1 MINVATS
8 VSDFIIDRLIQWGLH
23 QWYGYPGDGIGGFD
37 GAMGRAQRDNKDFTY
52 IRPTHEEE
60 AAFMATAHAKF
71 TGEVGVCV
79 STSGPGA
86 MHMMNGLYDA
96 KGDNAPVVAIV
107 GQQGRVSLGSEFQQE
122 INLERVFSDVA
133 VFVQTVTTPMH
144 AQLVVDKA
152 VRMAKAYRG
161 PAVVILPA
169 DVQTLEMEEPTEE
182 HFVSRSGVG
191 YAEERFSPD
200 EAALAEAAKVLNDG
214 EKVAM
219 LVGQGAIGATDEVLA
234 VADRLGAGI
243 ATALLGKQVV
253 PGDVPHHTQQLGLLG
268 SRPSYDMMQD
278 CDTLLMV
285 GTNFPYGE
293 FLPPT
298 GKARA
303 VQIDL
308 SPTHLGVRYPT
319 EVNLWGDA
327 KTTLSALL
335 PLLQQHDTDW
345 QHSIAEQMR
354 EWDAENHRIAMT
366 EADPVNPRRVFTA
379 LNEKLPENAIITCD
393 AGSTADWYG
402 FHIKL
407 GRNQMGNL
415 SGRMASMLGAMPYAI
430 AGKFA
435 HPQRPVVCTIGD
447 GAFQMLGMNGLL
459 TVKRHWQ
466 EWENPT
472 FIVLV
477 IDNGDLNQVSWEMRI
492 AGDPRWDTAQLVE
505 PMDYAGYAEL
515 LGFKGIRVDDPA
527 DIDTAWDAAFAAD
540 RPVVLSVK
548 TDPNT
553 PPLPAHIT
561 LEQATGLA
569 KSLLGGDP
577 GTGRVINQSLRSGAA
592 RFFERIT
599 GNSDN

>member
-1 MINVATS
+1 MATS

-37 GAMGRAQRDNKDFTY
+37 GAMGRAQRDDKDFTY

-169 DVQTLEMEEPTEE
+169 DVQTLEMEEPAEE

-191 YAEERFSPD
+191 YAEERFGPD

-268 SRPSYDMMQD
+268 SRPSYAMMQD

-298 GKARA
+298 RKARA

-327 KTTLSALL
+327 KTTLSTLL

-345 QHSIAEQMR
+345 QHSIAKQMR

-415 SGRMASMLGAMPYAI
+415 SGRMASMLGAMSYAI

-466 EWENPT
+466 EWDNPT

>member
-1 MINVATS
+1 MATS

-37 GAMGRAQRDNKDFTY
+37 GAMGRAQRDGKNFSY
-52 IRPTHEEE
+52 VRSTHEEE

-71 TGEVGVCV
+71 TGEVGVCI

-86 MHMMNGLYDA
+86 LHLLNGLYDA
-96 KGDNAPVVAIV
+96 QGDNAPVVAIV
-107 GQQGRVSLGSEFQQE
+107 GQQGRVALGSEFQQE

-144 AQLVVDKA
+144 TQLVVDKA
-152 VRMAKAYRG
+152 IRMAKAYRG
-161 PAVVILPA
+161 PAVVVLPA
-169 DVQTLEMEEPTEE
+169 DIQNLEMEEPAVE

-191 YAEERFSPD
+191 YVEDRLVPD
-200 EAALAEAAKVLNDG
+200 DSALAKAAEVLNSG

-219 LVGQGAIGATDEVLA
+219 LVGQGAIGATDEVLE
-234 VADRLGAGI
+234 VAERLGAGVS
-243 ATALLGKQVV
+243 TALLGKQVV
-253 PGDVPHHTQQLGLLG
+253 PGDIAYHTQQLGLLG
-268 SRPSYDMMQD
+268 SRPSYDMMQT

-298 GKARA
+298 GQARA

-308 SPTHLGVRYPT
+308 SPRHLGIRYPT

-335 PLLQQHDTDW
+335 PHLQQHDTAW
-345 QHSIAEQMR
+345 QDSIAEQMR
-354 EWDAENHRIAMT
+354 DWDAENDRVAQT
-366 EADPVNPRRVFTA
+366 KADPVNPRRVFTT
-379 LNEKLPENAIITCD
+379 LNDKLPQNAIITAD

-415 SGRMASMLGAMPYAI
+415 SGRMASMLGAMPYAM

-435 HPQRPVVCTIGD
+435 HPHRPVVCTIGD
-447 GAFQMLGMNGLL
+447 GAFQMLGMNGML
-459 TVKRHWQ
+459 TVKRHWK
-466 EWENPT
+466 EWDNPT

-477 IDNGDLNQVSWEMRI
+477 VDNGDLNQVSWEMRV

-505 PMDYAGYAEL
+505 SMDYAGYADL
-515 LGFKGIRVDDPA
+515 LGFKGIRVDDPD
-527 DIDTAWDAAFAAD
+527 DIEAAWDQAFAAD
-540 RPVVLSVK
+540 RPVILSVK

-553 PPLPAHIT
+553 PPLPAHIASA
-561 LEQATGLA
+561 QAKGLA
-569 KSLLGGDP
+569 KSLLHGDP
-577 GTGRVINQSLRSGAA
+577 DSGEVIAQSARAGAA
-592 RFFERIT
+592 RLFARMGLKT
-599 GNSDN
+599 DG

>member
-1 MINVATS
+1 MATS

-37 GAMGRAQRDNKDFTY
+37 GAMGRAQRDGKNFSY
-52 IRPTHEEE
+52 VRSTHEEE

-86 MHMMNGLYDA
+86 LHLLNGLYDA
-96 KGDNAPVVAIV
+96 QGDNAPVVAIV

-144 AQLVVDKA
+144 TQLVVDKA
-152 VRMAKAYRG
+152 IRMAKAYRG
-161 PAVVILPA
+161 PAVVVLPA
-169 DVQTLEMEEPTEE
+169 DIQNLEMEEPAVE

-191 YAEERFSPD
+191 YVEDRLVPD
-200 EAALAEAAKVLNDG
+200 DSALAKAAEVLNSG

-219 LVGQGAIGATDEVLA
+219 LVGQGAIGATDEVLE
-234 VADRLGAGI
+234 VAERLGAGVS
-243 ATALLGKQVV
+243 TALLGKQVV
-253 PGDVPHHTQQLGLLG
+253 PGDIAYHTQQLGLLG
-268 SRPSYDMMQD
+268 SRPSYDMMQT

-298 GKARA
+298 GQARA

-308 SPTHLGVRYPT
+308 SPRHLGIRYPT

-335 PLLQQHDTDW
+335 PHLQQHDTAW
-345 QHSIAEQMR
+345 QDSIAEQMR
-354 EWDAENHRIAMT
+354 DRDAENDRVAQT
-366 EADPVNPRRVFTA
+366 KADPVNPRRVFTT
-379 LNEKLPENAIITCD
+379 LNDKLPQNAIITAD

-407 GRNQMGNL
+407 GRNQVGNL
-415 SGRMASMLGAMPYAI
+415 SGRMASMLGAMPYAM

-435 HPQRPVVCTIGD
+435 HPDRPVVCTIGG
-447 GAFQMLGMNGLL
+447 GAFQVLGMNGML
-459 TVKRHWQ
+459 TVKRHWK
-466 EWENPT
+466 EWDNPT

-477 IDNGDLNQVSWEMRI
+477 VDNGDLNQVSWEMRV

-515 LGFKGIRVDDPA
+515 LGFKGIRVEDPDDIGA
-527 DIDTAWDAAFAAD
+527 AWDQAFAAD
-540 RPVVLSVK
+540 RPVILSVK

-553 PPLPAHIT
+553 PPLPAHIASA
-561 LEQATGLA
+561 QATGLA
-569 KSLLGGDP
+569 KSLLHGDP
-577 GTGRVINQSLRSGAA
+577 DSGEVIAQSARAGAA
-592 RFFERIT
+592 RLFARMGLKTEE
-599 GNSDN
+599 

>member
-1 MINVATS
+1 MATS
-8 VSDFIIDRLIQWGLH
+8 VSDFIIDRLIEWGLH

-37 GAMGRAQRDNKDFTY
+37 GAMGQAQEDGKDFTY

-71 TGEVGVCV
+71 TGDVGVCV

-86 MHMMNGLYDA
+86 LHMMNGLYDA
-96 KGDNAPVVAIV
+96 KGDNAPVVAII
-107 GQQGRVSLGSEFQQE
+107 GQQGRASLGTEFQQE
-122 INLERVFSDVA
+122 INLERVLSDVA

-144 AQLVVDKA
+144 AQFVVDKA

-161 PAVVILPA
+161 PAVVVLPA
-169 DVQTLEMEEPTEE
+169 DVQTLDMEEPAEE

-191 YAEERFSPD
+191 YAEDRLCPD
-200 EAALAEAAKVLNDG
+200 DSALAEAAAVLNAG

-234 VADRLGAGI
+234 VADRLGAGVT
-243 ATALLGKQVV
+243 TALLGKQVV
-253 PGDVPHHTQQLGLLG
+253 PGDVAYHTQQLGLLG
-268 SRPSYDMMQD
+268 SRPSYDMMQN

-293 FLPPT
+293 FMPPT
-298 GKARA
+298 GNARA

-308 SPTHLGVRYPT
+308 SPRHLGVRYPT

-327 KTTLSALL
+327 KTTLDALL
-335 PLLQQHDTDW
+335 PRLDQHDLGW
-345 QHSIAEQMR
+345 QNDIAEQMQQ
-354 EWDAENHRIAMT
+354 WDEENDRIAAT
-366 EADPVNPRRVFTA
+366 EADPVNPRRVFTS
-379 LNEKLPENAIITCD
+379 LNDKLPENAIITCD

-415 SGRMASMLGAMPYAI
+415 SGRMSSMLGAMPYAI

-435 HPQRPVVCTIGD
+435 HPDRPVVSTIGD
-447 GAFQMLGMNGLL
+447 GAFQMMGMNGLL

-466 EWENPT
+466 EWDNPT

-477 IDNGDLNQVSWEMRI
+477 LDNGDLTQVSWEMRI

-505 PMDYAGYAEL
+505 SMDYAGYAEL
-515 LGFKGIRVDDPA
+515 LGFKGIRVDDPEDLDA
-527 DIDTAWDAAFAAD
+527 AWDEAFAAD

-553 PPLPAHIT
+553 PPLPAHISF
-561 LEQATGLA
+561 EQASGLA
-569 KSLLGGDP
+569 KSLLEGDP
-577 GTGRVINQSLRSGAA
+577 ATGQVISQSIRSGAA
-592 RFFERIT
+592 RLFERVT
-599 GNSDN
+599 GKSDD

>member
-1 MINVATS
+1 MATS

-37 GAMGRAQRDNKDFTY
+37 GAMGRAQRDGKNFSY
-52 IRPTHEEE
+52 VRSTHEEE

-86 MHMMNGLYDA
+86 LHLLNGLYDA
-96 KGDNAPVVAIV
+96 QGDNAPVVAIV

-144 AQLVVDKA
+144 TQLVVDKA
-152 VRMAKAYRG
+152 IRMAKAYRG
-161 PAVVILPA
+161 PAVVVLPA
-169 DVQTLEMEEPTEE
+169 DIQNLEMEEPAVE

-191 YAEERFSPD
+191 YVEDRLVPD
-200 EAALAEAAKVLNDG
+200 DSALAKAAEVLNSG

-219 LVGQGAIGATDEVLA
+219 LVGQGAIGATDEVLE
-234 VADRLGAGI
+234 VAERLGAGVS
-243 ATALLGKQVV
+243 TALLGKQVV
-253 PGDVPHHTQQLGLLG
+253 PGDIAYHTQQLGLLG
-268 SRPSYDMMQD
+268 SRPSYDMMQT

-298 GKARA
+298 GQARA

-308 SPTHLGVRYPT
+308 SPRHLGIRYPT

-335 PLLQQHDTDW
+335 PHLQQHDTAW
-345 QHSIAEQMR
+345 QDSIAEQMR
-354 EWDAENHRIAMT
+354 DRDAENDRVAQT
-366 EADPVNPRRVFTA
+366 KADPVNPRRVFTT
-379 LNEKLPENAIITCD
+379 LNDKLPQNAIITAD

-407 GRNQMGNL
+407 GRNQVGNL
-415 SGRMASMLGAMPYAI
+415 SGRMASMLGAMPYAM

-435 HPQRPVVCTIGD
+435 HPDRPVVCTIGD
-447 GAFQMLGMNGLL
+447 GAFQMLGMNGML
-459 TVKRHWQ
+459 TVKRRWK
-466 EWENPT
+466 EWDNPT

-477 IDNGDLNQVSWEMRI
+477 VDNGDLNQVSWEMRV

-515 LGFKGIRVDDPA
+515 LGFKGIRVEDPDDIGA
-527 DIDTAWDAAFAAD
+527 AWDQAFAAD
-540 RPVVLSVK
+540 RPVILSVK

-553 PPLPAHIT
+553 PPLPAHIASA
-561 LEQATGLA
+561 QATGLA
-569 KSLLGGDP
+569 KSLLHGDP
-577 GTGRVINQSLRSGAA
+577 DSGEVIAQSARAGAA
-592 RFFERIT
+592 RLFARMGLKTEE
-599 GNSDN
+599 

>member
-1 MINVATS
+1 VATS

-268 SRPSYDMMQD
+268 SRQSYDMMQD

>member
-1 MINVATS
+1 MATS

-37 GAMGRAQRDNKDFTY
+37 GAMGRAQRDGKNFSY
-52 IRPTHEEE
+52 VRPTHEEE

-71 TGEVGVCV
+71 TGEVGVCI

-86 MHMMNGLYDA
+86 LHLLNGLYDA
-96 KGDNAPVVAIV
+96 QGDNAPVVAIV

-122 INLERVFSDVA
+122 IKLERVFSDVA

-144 AQLVVDKA
+144 TQLVVDKA
-152 VRMAKAYRG
+152 IRMAKAYRG
-161 PAVVILPA
+161 PAVVVLPA
-169 DVQTLEMEEPTEE
+169 DIQNLEMEEPAVE

-191 YAEERFSPD
+191 YVEDRLVPD
-200 EAALAEAAKVLNDG
+200 DSALAKAAEVLNSG

-219 LVGQGAIGATDEVLA
+219 LVGQGAIGATDEVLE
-234 VADRLGAGI
+234 VAERLGAGVS
-243 ATALLGKQVV
+243 TALLGKQVV
-253 PGDVPHHTQQLGLLG
+253 PGDIAYHTQQLGLLG
-268 SRPSYDMMQD
+268 SRPSYDMMQT

-298 GKARA
+298 GQARA

-308 SPTHLGVRYPT
+308 SPRHLGIRYPT

-335 PLLQQHDTDW
+335 PHLQQHDTAW
-345 QHSIAEQMR
+345 QDSIAEQMR
-354 EWDAENHRIAMT
+354 DWDAENDRVAQT
-366 EADPVNPRRVFTA
+366 KADPVNPRRVFTT
-379 LNEKLPENAIITCD
+379 LNDKLPQNAIITAD

-415 SGRMASMLGAMPYAI
+415 SGRMASMLGAMPYAM

-435 HPQRPVVCTIGD
+435 HPDRPVVCTIGD
-447 GAFQMLGMNGLL
+447 GAFQMLGMNGML
-459 TVKRHWQ
+459 TVKRHWK
-466 EWENPT
+466 EWGNPT

-477 IDNGDLNQVSWEMRI
+477 IDNGDLNQVSWEMRVT
-492 AGDPRWDTAQLVE
+492 GDPRWDTAQLVE
-505 PMDYAGYAEL
+505 SMDYAGYAEL
-515 LGFKGIRVDDPA
+515 LGFKGIRVEDPDDIGA
-527 DIDTAWDAAFAAD
+527 AWDQAFAAD
-540 RPVVLSVK
+540 RPVILSVK

-553 PPLPAHIT
+553 PPLPAHIASA
-561 LEQATGLA
+561 QATGLA
-569 KSLLGGDP
+569 KSLLHGDP
-577 GTGRVINQSLRSGAA
+577 DSGEVIAQSARAGAA
-592 RFFERIT
+592 RLFARMGLTTEE
-599 GNSDN
+599 

>member
-1 MINVATS
+1 MATS

>member
-1 MINVATS
+1 MATS

-37 GAMGRAQRDNKDFTY
+37 GAMGRAQRDGKNFSY
-52 IRPTHEEE
+52 VRPTHEEE

-71 TGEVGVCV
+71 TGEVGVCI

-86 MHMMNGLYDA
+86 LHLLNGLYDA
-96 KGDNAPVVAIV
+96 QGDNAPVVAIV
-107 GQQGRVSLGSEFQQE
+107 GHQGRVSLGNEFQQE

-144 AQLVVDKA
+144 TQLVVDKA
-152 VRMAKAYRG
+152 IRMAQAYRG
-161 PAVVILPA
+161 PAVVVLPA
-169 DVQTLEMEEPTEE
+169 DIQNLEMEEPAVE

-191 YAEERFSPD
+191 YVEDRLVPD
-200 EAALAEAAKVLNDG
+200 DSALAKAAEVLNSG

-219 LVGQGAIGATDEVLA
+219 LVGQGAIGATDEVLE
-234 VADRLGAGI
+234 VAERLGAGVS
-243 ATALLGKQVV
+243 TALLGKQVV
-253 PGDVPHHTQQLGLLG
+253 PGDIAYHTQQLGLLG
-268 SRPSYDMMQD
+268 SRPSYDMMQT

-298 GKARA
+298 GQARA

-308 SPTHLGVRYPT
+308 SPRHLGIRYPT

-335 PLLQQHDTDW
+335 PHLQQHDTAW
-345 QHSIAEQMR
+345 QDSIAEQMR
-354 EWDAENHRIAMT
+354 DWDAENDRVAQT
-366 EADPVNPRRVFTA
+366 KADPVNPRRVFTT
-379 LNEKLPENAIITCD
+379 LNDKLPQNAIITAD

-415 SGRMASMLGAMPYAI
+415 SGRMASMLGAMPYAM

-435 HPQRPVVCTIGD
+435 HPDRPVVCTIGD
-447 GAFQMLGMNGLL
+447 GAFQMLGMNGML
-459 TVKRHWQ
+459 TVKRHWK
-466 EWENPT
+466 EWDNPT

-477 IDNGDLNQVSWEMRI
+477 IDNGDLNQVSWEMRVT
-492 AGDPRWDTAQLVE
+492 GDPRWDTAQLVE
-505 PMDYAGYAEL
+505 SMDYAGYAEL
-515 LGFKGIRVDDPA
+515 LGFKGIRVEDPDDIGA
-527 DIDTAWDAAFAAD
+527 AWDQAFAAD
-540 RPVVLSVK
+540 RPVILSVK

-553 PPLPAHIT
+553 PPLPAHIASA
-561 LEQATGLA
+561 QATGLA
-569 KSLLGGDP
+569 KSLLHGDP
-577 GTGRVINQSLRSGAA
+577 DSGEVIAQSARAGAA
-592 RFFERIT
+592 RLFARMGLTTEE
-599 GNSDN
+599 